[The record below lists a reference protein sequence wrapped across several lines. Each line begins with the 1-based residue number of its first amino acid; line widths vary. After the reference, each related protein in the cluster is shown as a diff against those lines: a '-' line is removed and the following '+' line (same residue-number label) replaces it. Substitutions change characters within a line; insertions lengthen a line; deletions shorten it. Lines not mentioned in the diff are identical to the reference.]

1 MSITVAIPSIPGR
14 SYSLAKAVESAAMQT
29 RPPDAILIIVD
40 HQRHGA
46 YWARNA
52 ALDQITTEWVAWL
65 DDDDVLLPNHLEV
78 CEQAAR
84 ETGADLVYPGMI
96 VEGGRDPLATPVNGV
111 LRDPFG
117 VPFGPEQEHH
127 LRTVG
132 NFIPVTNLMRTG
144 LAVAAGGFP
153 KPRSEEFAQE
163 EDYGLLLRLLDAG
176 AMFAHAPVR
185 TWRYRI
191 HGGNVGGR
199 GIAEM
204 TS

>member
-29 RPPDAILIIVD
+29 RPPDVILVVVD

-46 YWARNA
+46 YWARNV
-52 ALDQITTEWVAWL
+52 ALAQIITEYVAWL

-78 CEQAAR
+78 CERTAL

-127 LRTVG
+127 LRTRG
-132 NFIPVTNLMRTG
+132 NFIPVTNLMRTEV
-144 LAVAAGGFP
+144 AIAAGGFP
-153 KPRSEEFAQE
+153 QPRSAEFAEE
-163 EDYGLLLRLLDAG
+163 EDYGLLLRMLDAG
-176 AMFAHAPVR
+176 AKFVHVPVR

-199 GIAEM
+199 GISEM
-204 TS
+204 TG